1 MAGRC
6 RKKIMSTSIINH
18 LTWFQDI
25 NLAAAKS
32 TLISRNQVYLQCILP
47 PRVHLQWLIHSQGAV
62 MHMPVNK
69 PNVNCTY
76 DSSHGTDEIYP
87 KGPPHIY
94 IYTYLHLYLYIYV
107 YICIINIYICTYESA
122 PNCCSTSEVG
132 SGDLKK
138 RMTVSHTC
146 PKLWKQCM
154 RDEVKKLL
162 RRPLLEDAF
171 WQPSRNAG
179 F

>member
-25 NLAAAKS
+25 NLAEAKS

-94 IYTYLHLYLYIYV
+94 IYIYIYI
-107 YICIINIYICTYESA
+107 YMYMCIYIYTYMYYSISWLH
-122 PNCCSTSEVG
+122 NNGKVSTTLSLSWG
-132 SGDLKK
+132 QWWGQWWG
-138 RMTVSHTC
+138 R
-146 PKLWKQCM
+146 W
-154 RDEVKKLL
+154 
-162 RRPLLEDAF
+162 
-171 WQPSRNAG
+171 
-179 F
+179 

>member
-1 MAGRC
+1 
-6 RKKIMSTSIINH
+6 MSTSIINH

-87 KGPPHIY
+87 KGPPTYIYIHTYILYIYSIY
-94 IYTYLHLYLYIYV
+94 IYTIQLECCTRIH
-107 YICIINIYICTYESA
+107 CIRMPDSGHDRAQRGQNPGITQNRAVARFWRHIFAWIVKSA
-122 PNCCSTSEVG
+122 NSTS
-132 SGDLKK
+132 LP
-138 RMTVSHTC
+138 C
-146 PKLWKQCM
+146 LI
-154 RDEVKKLL
+154 LL
-162 RRPLLEDAF
+162 QIVQMPAI
-171 WQPSRNAG
+171 QY
-179 F
+179 